1 MNENEL
7 RQFKTTS
14 GEEVVCEVVQWNEG
28 YDTEVLVRKA
38 MRLVL
43 IETEDGIKY
52 YSFRP
57 WMVYQEHPDDLIILN
72 INNVIGIGFPPD
84 TLLSQYNEA
93 VAEMAEMNTAREEE
107 FNQSFSQ
114 KAARYKNKRTSNH
127 DKIDDYLSRMDS
139 GSNVIDMFD
148 PSKIH

>member
-93 VAEMAEMNTAREEE
+93 VQEMAEMNTAREEE

-114 KAARYKNKRTSNH
+114 KAAKYKNKRTSNH